1 MVLFRI
7 PNRGSWFFA
16 NAFDL
21 DELGLFI
28 GGLAVW
34 QSVKVIEKS
43 EEQDEDGTLTIRER
57 ERFSNVLTI
66 AYEAGKVAVS
76 K

>member
-1 MVLFRI
+1 MRQGMG
-7 PNRGSWFFA
+7 RGQA
-16 NAFDL
+16 A
-21 DELGLFI
+21 ELGLFI